1 MSLGQNC
8 AVAHSVLLVE
18 DSDSDAQLFST
29 MVQEIQASASGSPM
43 QMSVEVDRVAS
54 LEAGVDRLSA
64 ADHAFDVVLLDLNLP
79 DSTELATLDRVLEA
93 DSDVAIVVLTG
104 VGTHELGRQAVD
116 RGAQDFLIKDNVTPR
131 VLTKAVA
138 YAETRKAQTQEIQRQ
153 RDELSVLNWLVRHEF
168 RNNASVI
175 LGWADQLV
183 GDSPQERRAIDRMT
197 GAAEDIVRL
206 AKSVGDLVST
216 QDTDR
221 SELDEVQLQ
230 DVVEAE
236 VDQLR
241 ERADEVSISP
251 PEQADDPPLVLA
263 NQFLGTVIRNVL
275 RNALEHNDT
284 EVPTID
290 LRLRGP
296 APPTGET
303 PLSAAERSSEYLWL
317 EISDD
322 GPGFSESTRE
332 HLLDEASPERPDGT
346 GIGLFLVGR
355 FMTQYGG
362 AIEIDDNDPRG
373 ATMRLGFVPA

>member
-1 MSLGQNC
+1 VGYSL
-8 AVAHSVLLVE
+8 LLAE
-18 DSDSDAQLFST
+18 DSDSDAALFST
-29 MVQEIQASASGSPM
+29 MLQELQASANGG
-43 QMSVEVDRVAS
+43 QMALSTQVERVAS
-54 LEAGVDRLSA
+54 LEAVVDRLA
-64 ADHAFDVVLLDLNLP
+64 TADQAFDVVLLDLNLP
-79 DSTELATLDRVLEA
+79 DSTGLATLDCVLEA
-93 DSDVAIVVLTG
+93 DSDVAVVVLTG
-104 VGTHELGRQAVD
+104 VGTQELGRQAVE

-131 VLTKAVA
+131 VLTKTVA
-138 YAETRKAQTQEIQRQ
+138 YAETRKAQTQEIERQ

-175 LGWADQLV
+175 LGWADQFV

-206 AKSVGDLVST
+206 TKSVGDLVST

-221 SELDEVQLQ
+221 SELDDIQLQ
-230 DVVEAE
+230 GVVEAE

-241 ERADEVSISP
+241 ERAGELSISP
-251 PEQADDPPLVLA
+251 PEPSDGPSLVLA
-263 NQFLGTVIRNVL
+263 NQFLGTVIRTVL
-275 RNALEHNDT
+275 RNALERNDT

-290 LRLRGP
+290 LGLMGP
-296 APPTGET
+296 AAPTGET
-303 PLSAAERSSEYLWL
+303 ALSATDRSSEYLWL

-332 HLLDEASPERPDGT
+332 HLLDEAYPERPDGT

-362 AIEIDDNDPRG
+362 AVEIDDNDPRG
-373 ATMRLGFVPA
+373 ATIRLGFVPA